1 MRISMDKFPG
11 WVRSQAI
18 EFFHL
23 AQETAFHLKY
33 DLRDSAL
40 RGFGVPM
47 LISNVALTTVLGVAA
62 VGSFSI
68 GLEVAS
74 NFICKRKCRTC
85 NGWEALRCTMCRGS
99 GKVKYHVKN
108 FGLKDGEKPTT
119 KNAAVAIADGRAEVA
134 HFPTSFDIELP
145 LPTKECPTC
154 NGSGVMNC
162 TECKDNPYKLSVS
175 MDDLAG
181 VPWKTWD
188 VLRKTDYP
196 CEHILESMEDPIV
209 AAFWLLARPE
219 LEAGIKFDEDVK
231 QKLGW
236 QYRECMRYDAAH
248 KFVADR
254 EPGWEHMQ
262 ELLFAIDP
270 IRAREDP
277 VIVRNVPYY
286 KARKKIEA
294 EVMKLEVPSRPPN
307 WGDLNLPLKDTDW
320 SEDELKDP
328 KKKFERNTLLVG
340 QKQLVERF
348 LDTAWQMK
356 WRKQKYDE
364 LVEERV
370 RPYIDKVKEGADP
383 AQLVS
388 NSSKVGS
395 QQKETKTEKK
405 QEEAA
410 KKSKENQ
417 GGRKRFLFL

>member
-1 MRISMDKFPG
+1 MVQGAAYD
-11 WVRSQAI
+11 
-18 EFFHL
+18 
-23 AQETAFHLKY
+23 LKY
-33 DLRDSAL
+33 DIRDSAL

-47 LISNVALTTVLGVAA
+47 FISNVALTTALGVAV
-62 VGSFSI
+62 VGTSSVGI
-68 GLEVAS
+68 EVAS
-74 NFICKRKCRTC
+74 KALCQSKCRTC
-85 NGWEALRCTMCRGS
+85 NGWDALRCTMCRGS
-99 GKVKYHVKN
+99 GKVQYRVKN
-108 FGLKDGEKPTT
+108 IGRKDGEKPTT
-119 KNAAVAIADGRAEVA
+119 KSAAVAIADGRAEVV
-134 HFPTSFDIELP
+134 HFPTSFDLELP

-162 TECKDNPYKLSVS
+162 FECKNKAQARFSL
-175 MDDLAG
+175 DDLAD

-188 VLRKTDYP
+188 VYRKTDYP
-196 CEHILESMEDPIV
+196 CEHIVESMKDPTV
-209 AAFWLLARPE
+209 AAFWLIARPE
-219 LEAGIKFDEDVK
+219 LEGGIKFDEDMI

-248 KFVADR
+248 KFVSVR

-277 VIVRNVPYY
+277 VVVRNVPYY

-294 EVMKLEVPSRPPN
+294 EVMKLEVPPRPPN
-307 WGDLNLPLKDTDW
+307 WGDLNLPLKETDW

-328 KKKFERNTLLVG
+328 KRQFERNTLLVG

-364 LVEERV
+364 LVEEKV

-395 QQKETKTEKK
+395 QPKTRKK
-405 QEEAA
+405 WFEWA
-410 KKSKENQ
+410 
-417 GGRKRFLFL
+417 RKRNKNKVRGNDKHIPE

>member
-1 MRISMDKFPG
+1 MRSSMDKFPI
-11 WVRSQAI
+11 WVRSKVI
-18 EFFHL
+18 GFFHNV
-23 AQETAFHLKY
+23 QDTAFDLKY
-33 DLRDSAL
+33 DIRDSAL
-40 RGFGVPM
+40 QGFGVPR
-47 LISNVALTTVLGVAA
+47 LISNVALTTALGVAA
-62 VGSFSI
+62 VGSFSV

-74 NFICKRKCRTC
+74 NVICKRKCRTC

-99 GKVKYHVKN
+99 GKVQYHVKN
-108 FGLKDGEKPTT
+108 FGLKDGENPTT
-119 KNAAVAIADGRAEVA
+119 KSAAVSIADGRAEVV
-134 HFPTSFDIELP
+134 HFPTSFDLELP

-162 TECKDNPYKLSVS
+162 FECKDNPLRLRVS
-175 MDDLAG
+175 MDDLAD

-188 VLRKTDYP
+188 VYRKTDYP
-196 CEHILESMEDPIV
+196 CERILESMKDPTV
-209 AAFWLLARPE
+209 AAFWLIARPE
-219 LEAGIKFDEDVK
+219 LEGGIKFDEDVI

-236 QYRECMRYDAAH
+236 QYREHMRYDAAH

-277 VIVRNVPYY
+277 VVVRNVPYY

-294 EVMKLEVPSRPPN
+294 EVMKLDVPPRPPN
-307 WGDLNLPLKDTDW
+307 WGDLNLPLKGTDW

-328 KKKFERNTLLVG
+328 KRQLERNTLLLG

-356 WRKQKYDE
+356 WRKLKYDE
-364 LVEERV
+364 LVEEKV
-370 RPYIDKVKEGADP
+370 QPYIDKVKEGADP

-388 NSSKVGS
+388 NFSKVGS
-395 QQKETKTEKK
+395 QQKETKTGRT
-405 QEEAA
+405 QVQAA
-410 KKSKENQ
+410 KKSKETK
-417 GGRKRFLFL
+417 GWRKR